1 MLIIALCGCSSKSAN
16 TIQLWDPA
24 EEQAQ
29 VALEIL
35 TSGGHSAF
43 AAYEVD
49 KSYQTLKMGIEYY
62 QDGKLVKD
70 AKEGTIA
77 LRENEDNAKET
88 HGIAGFLFQNG
99 KATIGASAGASCSS
113 CSDIDLPGFKAE
125 DEESLASIGMPS
137 AKNIADSEKIYLWAA
152 TGLHSTAQHLDAGEF
167 LDVVKM
173 PFDEAL
179 GLVMDGTIKDSKTQV
194 ALLKYAQLRAKV

>member
-1 MLIIALCGCSSKSAN
+1 MKRKTAITLMILMLIIALCGCSSKSAN

-29 VALEIL
+29 ATLEIL

-137 AKNIADSEKIYLWAA
+137 AKNIADGEKIYLGALNA
-152 TGLHSTAQHLDAGEF
+152 GSDTINTEILDN
-167 LDVVKM
+167 
-173 PFDEAL
+173 
-179 GLVMDGTIKDSKTQV
+179 TDSKEYPKGKTWLFYV
-194 ALLKYAQLRAKV
+194 IFSTEP

>member
-1 MLIIALCGCSSKSAN
+1 MKRKTTIPLMILMLIIALCGCSSKSAN

-29 VALEIL
+29 AALEIL

-137 AKNIADSEKIYLWAA
+137 AKNIADGEKIYLGALNA
-152 TGLHSTAQHLDAGEF
+152 GSDTINTEILDN
-167 LDVVKM
+167 
-173 PFDEAL
+173 
-179 GLVMDGTIKDSKTQV
+179 TDSKEYPKGKTWLFYV
-194 ALLKYAQLRAKV
+194 IFSTEP

>member
-1 MLIIALCGCSSKSAN
+1 MKRKTTITLMILMLIIALCGCSSKSAN

-29 VALEIL
+29 AALEIL

-125 DEESLASIGMPS
+125 DEESLASIGMSS
-137 AKNIADSEKIYLWAA
+137 AKNIADGEKSYLGALNA
-152 TGLHSTAQHLDAGEF
+152 GSDTINTEILDN
-167 LDVVKM
+167 
-173 PFDEAL
+173 
-179 GLVMDGTIKDSKTQV
+179 TDSKEYPKGKTW
-194 ALLKYAQLRAKV
+194 LFYAIFSTEP

>member
-1 MLIIALCGCSSKSAN
+1 MKRKTTITLMILMLVIALCGCNSKSAN

-24 EEQAQ
+24 DEQAQ
-29 VALEIL
+29 AALEIL
-35 TSGGHSAF
+35 TSSGHSAF

-125 DEESLASIGMPS
+125 EEGLASIGMPS
-137 AKNIADSEKIYLWAA
+137 AKNIADGEKIYMGALNVGSD
-152 TGLHSTAQHLDAGEF
+152 TINTEVLDN
-167 LDVVKM
+167 
-173 PFDEAL
+173 
-179 GLVMDGTIKDSKTQV
+179 TDSKEYPKGKTWLFYV
-194 ALLKYAQLRAKV
+194 IFSTEP

>member
-1 MLIIALCGCSSKSAN
+1 MKRKTTITLMILMLIIALCGCSSKSAN

-24 EEQAQ
+24 EEHAQA
-29 VALEIL
+29 ALEIL

-137 AKNIADSEKIYLWAA
+137 AKNIADGEKIYLGALNA
-152 TGLHSTAQHLDAGEF
+152 GSDTINTEILDN
-167 LDVVKM
+167 
-173 PFDEAL
+173 
-179 GLVMDGTIKDSKTQV
+179 TDSKEYPKGKTWLFYV
-194 ALLKYAQLRAKV
+194 IFSTEP

>member
-1 MLIIALCGCSSKSAN
+1 MILMLIIALCGCSSKSAN

-29 VALEIL
+29 ATLEIL

-137 AKNIADSEKIYLWAA
+137 AKNIADGKKIYLGDLNAGSD
-152 TGLHSTAQHLDAGEF
+152 TINTEILDN
-167 LDVVKM
+167 
-173 PFDEAL
+173 
-179 GLVMDGTIKDSKTQV
+179 TDSKEYPKGKTWLFYV
-194 ALLKYAQLRAKV
+194 IFSTEP

>member
-1 MLIIALCGCSSKSAN
+1 MKRKTTITLMILMLIIALCGCSSKSAN

-77 LRENEDNAKET
+77 LRENEDIAKET

-137 AKNIADSEKIYLWAA
+137 AKNIADGEKSYLGALNA
-152 TGLHSTAQHLDAGEF
+152 GSDTINTEILDN
-167 LDVVKM
+167 
-173 PFDEAL
+173 
-179 GLVMDGTIKDSKTQV
+179 TDSKEYPKGKTWLFYV
-194 ALLKYAQLRAKV
+194 IFSTEP

>member
-1 MLIIALCGCSSKSAN
+1 MKRKTTITLMILMLIIALCGCSSKSAN

-137 AKNIADSEKIYLWAA
+137 AKNIADSEKIYLGALNA
-152 TGLHSTAQHLDAGEF
+152 GSDTINTEILDN
-167 LDVVKM
+167 
-173 PFDEAL
+173 
-179 GLVMDGTIKDSKTQV
+179 TDSKEYPKGKTWLFYV
-194 ALLKYAQLRAKV
+194 IFSTEP

>member
-1 MLIIALCGCSSKSAN
+1 MKRKTTITLMILMLIIALCGCSSKSAN

-29 VALEIL
+29 AALEIL

-137 AKNIADSEKIYLWAA
+137 AKNIADGEKIYLGALNAGSDTINTEYW
-152 TGLHSTAQHLDAGEF
+152 TIQTAKSIQKERHGCS
-167 LDVVKM
+167 M
-173 PFDEAL
+173 
-179 GLVMDGTIKDSKTQV
+179 
-194 ALLKYAQLRAKV
+194 

>member
-1 MLIIALCGCSSKSAN
+1 MKRKTAITLMILMLIIALCGCSSKSAN

-29 VALEIL
+29 AALEIL

-70 AKEGTIA
+70 AKEGTFL
-77 LRENEDNAKET
+77 LRVYPVPLSERQSD
-88 HGIAGFLFQNG
+88 HRSICRRILQQLFG
-99 KATIGASAGASCSS
+99 YRSAWIQS
-113 CSDIDLPGFKAE
+113 
-125 DEESLASIGMPS
+125 
-137 AKNIADSEKIYLWAA
+137 
-152 TGLHSTAQHLDAGEF
+152 
-167 LDVVKM
+167 
-173 PFDEAL
+173 
-179 GLVMDGTIKDSKTQV
+179 
-194 ALLKYAQLRAKV
+194 RR

>member
-1 MLIIALCGCSSKSAN
+1 MKRKTTITLMILMLIIALCGCSSKSAN

-29 VALEIL
+29 AALEIL

-70 AKEGTIA
+70 PKEGTIA

-137 AKNIADSEKIYLWAA
+137 AKNIADSEKIYLGALNA
-152 TGLHSTAQHLDAGEF
+152 GSDTINTEILDN
-167 LDVVKM
+167 
-173 PFDEAL
+173 
-179 GLVMDGTIKDSKTQV
+179 TDSKEYPKGKTW
-194 ALLKYAQLRAKV
+194 LFYAIFSTEP

>member
-1 MLIIALCGCSSKSAN
+1 MKRKTTITLMILMLIIALCGCSSKSAN

-29 VALEIL
+29 AALEIL

-113 CSDIDLPGFKAE
+113 CSDIDLTGFKAE

-137 AKNIADSEKIYLWAA
+137 ARNIADGEKIYLGALNA
-152 TGLHSTAQHLDAGEF
+152 GSDTINTEILDN
-167 LDVVKM
+167 
-173 PFDEAL
+173 
-179 GLVMDGTIKDSKTQV
+179 TDSKEYPKGKTWLFYVIFSTEQ
-194 ALLKYAQLRAKV
+194 

>member
-1 MLIIALCGCSSKSAN
+1 MILMLIIALCGCSSKSAN

-29 VALEIL
+29 AALEIL

-113 CSDIDLPGFKAE
+113 GSDIDLPGFKAE

-137 AKNIADSEKIYLWAA
+137 AKNIADGKKIYLGALNA
-152 TGLHSTAQHLDAGEF
+152 GSDTINTEILDN
-167 LDVVKM
+167 
-173 PFDEAL
+173 
-179 GLVMDGTIKDSKTQV
+179 TDSKEYPKGKTWLFYV
-194 ALLKYAQLRAKV
+194 IFSTEP

>member
-1 MLIIALCGCSSKSAN
+1 MKRKTTITLMILMLIIALCGCSSKSAN

-29 VALEIL
+29 AALEIL

-137 AKNIADSEKIYLWAA
+137 AKNIADGEKIYLGALNA
-152 TGLHSTAQHLDAGEF
+152 GSDTINTEILDN
-167 LDVVKM
+167 
-173 PFDEAL
+173 
-179 GLVMDGTIKDSKTQV
+179 TDSKEYPKGKTWQIG
-194 ALLKYAQLRAKV
+194 RAHV

>member
-1 MLIIALCGCSSKSAN
+1 MILMLIIALCGCSSKSAN

-29 VALEIL
+29 VAMEIL

-137 AKNIADSEKIYLWAA
+137 AKNIADSEKIYLGALNA
-152 TGLHSTAQHLDAGEF
+152 GSDTINTEILDN
-167 LDVVKM
+167 
-173 PFDEAL
+173 
-179 GLVMDGTIKDSKTQV
+179 TDSKEYPKGKTWLFD
-194 ALLKYAQLRAKV
+194 AIFSTEP

>member
-1 MLIIALCGCSSKSAN
+1 MKRKTAITLMILMLIIALCGCSSKSAN

-29 VALEIL
+29 ATLEIL

-70 AKEGTIA
+70 AKEGTFA

-137 AKNIADSEKIYLWAA
+137 AKNIADGEKIYLGALNA
-152 TGLHSTAQHLDAGEF
+152 GSDTINTEILDN
-167 LDVVKM
+167 
-173 PFDEAL
+173 
-179 GLVMDGTIKDSKTQV
+179 TDSKEYPKGKTWLV
-194 ALLKYAQLRAKV
+194 YVIFSTEP

>member
-1 MLIIALCGCSSKSAN
+1 MKRKTAITLMILMLIIALCGCSSKSAN

-29 VALEIL
+29 AALEIL

-77 LRENEDNAKET
+77 LRENADNAKET

-137 AKNIADSEKIYLWAA
+137 AKNIADGEKIYLGALNA
-152 TGLHSTAQHLDAGEF
+152 GSDTINTEILDN
-167 LDVVKM
+167 
-173 PFDEAL
+173 
-179 GLVMDGTIKDSKTQV
+179 TDSKEYPKGKTWLFYV
-194 ALLKYAQLRAKV
+194 IFSTEP

>member
-1 MLIIALCGCSSKSAN
+1 MKRKTTITLMILMLIIALCGCSSKSAN

-29 VALEIL
+29 AALEIL
-35 TSGGHSAF
+35 TSSGHSAF

-137 AKNIADSEKIYLWAA
+137 AKNIADGEKIYLGALNA
-152 TGLHSTAQHLDAGEF
+152 GSDTINTEILDN
-167 LDVVKM
+167 
-173 PFDEAL
+173 
-179 GLVMDGTIKDSKTQV
+179 TDSKEYPKGKTWLFYVIFSTEQ
-194 ALLKYAQLRAKV
+194 

>member
-1 MLIIALCGCSSKSAN
+1 TLMILMLIIALCGCSSKSAN

-29 VALEIL
+29 AALEIL

-137 AKNIADSEKIYLWAA
+137 AKNIADSEKIYLGALNA
-152 TGLHSTAQHLDAGEF
+152 GSDTINTEILDN
-167 LDVVKM
+167 
-173 PFDEAL
+173 
-179 GLVMDGTIKDSKTQV
+179 TDSKEYPKGKTWLFYV
-194 ALLKYAQLRAKV
+194 IFSTEP

>member
-1 MLIIALCGCSSKSAN
+1 MKRKTTITLMILMLIIALCGCSSKSAN

-29 VALEIL
+29 AALEIL

-99 KATIGASAGASCSS
+99 KTTIGASAGASCSS

-137 AKNIADSEKIYLWAA
+137 AKNIADSEKIYLGALNA
-152 TGLHSTAQHLDAGEF
+152 GSDTINTEILDN
-167 LDVVKM
+167 
-173 PFDEAL
+173 
-179 GLVMDGTIKDSKTQV
+179 TDSKEYPKGKTW
-194 ALLKYAQLRAKV
+194 LFYAIFSTEP

>member
-1 MLIIALCGCSSKSAN
+1 MKRKTTITLMILMLIIALCGCSSKSAN

-29 VALEIL
+29 AALEIL

-137 AKNIADSEKIYLWAA
+137 AKNIADSDKIYLGALNA
-152 TGLHSTAQHLDAGEF
+152 GSDTINTEILDN
-167 LDVVKM
+167 
-173 PFDEAL
+173 
-179 GLVMDGTIKDSKTQV
+179 TDSKEYPKGKTWLFYV
-194 ALLKYAQLRAKV
+194 IFSTEP

>member
-1 MLIIALCGCSSKSAN
+1 MKRKTTITLMIMMLIIALCGCNSKSAN

-29 VALEIL
+29 ATLEIL

-137 AKNIADSEKIYLWAA
+137 AKNIADGKKIYLGALNA
-152 TGLHSTAQHLDAGEF
+152 GSDTINTEILDN
-167 LDVVKM
+167 
-173 PFDEAL
+173 
-179 GLVMDGTIKDSKTQV
+179 TDSKEYPKGKTWLFYV
-194 ALLKYAQLRAKV
+194 IFSTEP

>member
-1 MLIIALCGCSSKSAN
+1 MKRKTTITLMIMMLIIALCGCNSKSAN

-29 VALEIL
+29 AALEIL

-49 KSYQTLKMGIEYY
+49 ESYQTLKMGIEYY
-62 QDGKLVKD
+62 RDGKLVKD

-137 AKNIADSEKIYLWAA
+137 AKNIADGEKIYMGALNAGSDTINTEILDNTDNKEYPKGKTW
-152 TGLHSTAQHLDAGEF
+152 LFYVIFSTE
-167 LDVVKM
+167 
-173 PFDEAL
+173 P
-179 GLVMDGTIKDSKTQV
+179 
-194 ALLKYAQLRAKV
+194 

>member
-1 MLIIALCGCSSKSAN
+1 MKRKTTITLMILMLIIALCGCSSKSAN

-29 VALEIL
+29 AALEIL

-125 DEESLASIGMPS
+125 DEESLASIGMSS
-137 AKNIADSEKIYLWAA
+137 AKNIADSEKIYLGALNA
-152 TGLHSTAQHLDAGEF
+152 GSDTINTEILDN
-167 LDVVKM
+167 
-173 PFDEAL
+173 
-179 GLVMDGTIKDSKTQV
+179 TDSKEYPKGKTW
-194 ALLKYAQLRAKV
+194 LFYAIFSTEP

>member
-1 MLIIALCGCSSKSAN
+1 MKRKTAITLMILMLIIALCGCSSKSAN

-29 VALEIL
+29 AALEIL
-35 TSGGHSAF
+35 TSGGHSVF

-70 AKEGTIA
+70 AKEGTSA

-137 AKNIADSEKIYLWAA
+137 AKNIADGKKIYLGALNA
-152 TGLHSTAQHLDAGEF
+152 GSDTINTEILDN
-167 LDVVKM
+167 
-173 PFDEAL
+173 
-179 GLVMDGTIKDSKTQV
+179 TDSKEYPKGKTWLFYV
-194 ALLKYAQLRAKV
+194 IFSTEP

>member
-1 MLIIALCGCSSKSAN
+1 MKRKTTITLMILMLIIALCGCSSKSAN

-29 VALEIL
+29 AALEIL

-137 AKNIADSEKIYLWAA
+137 AKNIADGEKIYLGALNA
-152 TGLHSTAQHLDAGEF
+152 GSDTINTEILDN
-167 LDVVKM
+167 
-173 PFDEAL
+173 
-179 GLVMDGTIKDSKTQV
+179 TDSKEYPKGKTWLFYVIFSTEQ
-194 ALLKYAQLRAKV
+194 

>member
-1 MLIIALCGCSSKSAN
+1 MKRKTAITLMILMLIIALCGCSSKSAN

-29 VALEIL
+29 ATLEIL

-137 AKNIADSEKIYLWAA
+137 AKNIADGKKIYLGALNA
-152 TGLHSTAQHLDAGEF
+152 GSDTINTEILDN
-167 LDVVKM
+167 
-173 PFDEAL
+173 
-179 GLVMDGTIKDSKTQV
+179 TDSKEYPKGKTWLFYV
-194 ALLKYAQLRAKV
+194 IFSTEP

>member
-1 MLIIALCGCSSKSAN
+1 MKRKTTITLMILMLIIALCGCSSKSAN

-29 VALEIL
+29 AALEIL

-70 AKEGTIA
+70 TKEGTIA

-137 AKNIADSEKIYLWAA
+137 AKNIADGEKSYLGALNA
-152 TGLHSTAQHLDAGEF
+152 GSDTINTEILDN
-167 LDVVKM
+167 
-173 PFDEAL
+173 
-179 GLVMDGTIKDSKTQV
+179 TDSKEYPKGKTWLFYV
-194 ALLKYAQLRAKV
+194 IFSTEP

>member
-1 MLIIALCGCSSKSAN
+1 MKRKTTITLMILMLIIALCGCSSKSAN

-29 VALEIL
+29 AALEIL

-137 AKNIADSEKIYLWAA
+137 AKNIADSEKIYLGALNA
-152 TGLHSTAQHLDAGEF
+152 GSDTINTEILDN
-167 LDVVKM
+167 
-173 PFDEAL
+173 
-179 GLVMDGTIKDSKTQV
+179 TDSKEYPKGKRWLFYV
-194 ALLKYAQLRAKV
+194 IFSSEP

>member
-1 MLIIALCGCSSKSAN
+1 MKRKTTITLMIMMLIIALCGCNSKSAN

-29 VALEIL
+29 AALEIL

-49 KSYQTLKMGIEYY
+49 ESYQTLKMGIEYY
-62 QDGKLVKD
+62 RDGKLVKD

-137 AKNIADSEKIYLWAA
+137 AKNIADGEIIYMGALNAGSDTINTEILDNTDNKEYPKGKTW
-152 TGLHSTAQHLDAGEF
+152 LFYVIFSTE
-167 LDVVKM
+167 
-173 PFDEAL
+173 P
-179 GLVMDGTIKDSKTQV
+179 
-194 ALLKYAQLRAKV
+194 

>member
-1 MLIIALCGCSSKSAN
+1 MKRKTTITLMILMLIIALCGCSSKSAN

-137 AKNIADSEKIYLWAA
+137 AKNIADGEKIYLGALNA
-152 TGLHSTAQHLDAGEF
+152 GSDTINTEILDN
-167 LDVVKM
+167 
-173 PFDEAL
+173 
-179 GLVMDGTIKDSKTQV
+179 TDSKEYPKGKTWLFYV
-194 ALLKYAQLRAKV
+194 IFSTEP

>member
-1 MLIIALCGCSSKSAN
+1 MKRKTTITLMILMLIIALCGCSSKSAN

-24 EEQAQ
+24 ED
-29 VALEIL
+29 
-35 TSGGHSAF
+35 F

-137 AKNIADSEKIYLWAA
+137 AKNIADGEKIYLGALNA
-152 TGLHSTAQHLDAGEF
+152 GSDTINTEVLDN
-167 LDVVKM
+167 
-173 PFDEAL
+173 
-179 GLVMDGTIKDSKTQV
+179 TDSKEYPKGKTWLFYV
-194 ALLKYAQLRAKV
+194 IFSTEP

>member
-1 MLIIALCGCSSKSAN
+1 MKRKTTITLMILMLIIALCGCSSKSAN

-137 AKNIADSEKIYLWAA
+137 AKNIADGEKSYLGALNA
-152 TGLHSTAQHLDAGEF
+152 GSDTINTEILDN
-167 LDVVKM
+167 
-173 PFDEAL
+173 
-179 GLVMDGTIKDSKTQV
+179 TDSKEYPKGKTW
-194 ALLKYAQLRAKV
+194 LFYAIFSTEP

>member
-1 MLIIALCGCSSKSAN
+1 MKRKTAITLMILMLIIALCGCSSKSAN

-29 VALEIL
+29 ATLEIL

-137 AKNIADSEKIYLWAA
+137 AKNIADGEKIYLGALNA
-152 TGLHSTAQHLDAGEF
+152 GSDTINTEVLDN
-167 LDVVKM
+167 
-173 PFDEAL
+173 
-179 GLVMDGTIKDSKTQV
+179 TDSKEYPKGKTWLFYV
-194 ALLKYAQLRAKV
+194 IFSTEP

>member
-1 MLIIALCGCSSKSAN
+1 MKRKTTITLMIMMLIIALCGCNSKSAN

-29 VALEIL
+29 AALEIL

-49 KSYQTLKMGIEYY
+49 ESYQTLKMGIEYY
-62 QDGKLVKD
+62 RDGKLVKD

-113 CSDIDLPGFKAE
+113 CSDIELPGFKAE

-137 AKNIADSEKIYLWAA
+137 AKNIADGEIIYMGALNAGSDTINTEILDNTDNKEYPKGKTW
-152 TGLHSTAQHLDAGEF
+152 LFYVIFSTE
-167 LDVVKM
+167 
-173 PFDEAL
+173 P
-179 GLVMDGTIKDSKTQV
+179 
-194 ALLKYAQLRAKV
+194 

>member
-1 MLIIALCGCSSKSAN
+1 MILMLIIALCGCSSKSAN

-29 VALEIL
+29 ATLEIL

-70 AKEGTIA
+70 AKEGTFA

-113 CSDIDLPGFKAE
+113 CWDIDLPGFKAE

-137 AKNIADSEKIYLWAA
+137 AKNIADGEKIYLGALNA
-152 TGLHSTAQHLDAGEF
+152 GSDTINTEILDN
-167 LDVVKM
+167 
-173 PFDEAL
+173 
-179 GLVMDGTIKDSKTQV
+179 TDSKEYPKGKTWRFYV
-194 ALLKYAQLRAKV
+194 IFSTEP

>member
-1 MLIIALCGCSSKSAN
+1 MKRKTTITLMILMLIIALCGCSSKSAN

-29 VALEIL
+29 AALEIL

-137 AKNIADSEKIYLWAA
+137 AKNIADSEKIYLGALNA
-152 TGLHSTAQHLDAGEF
+152 GSDTINTEILDN
-167 LDVVKM
+167 
-173 PFDEAL
+173 
-179 GLVMDGTIKDSKTQV
+179 TDSKEYPKGKTWLFYV
-194 ALLKYAQLRAKV
+194 IFSTEP

>member
-1 MLIIALCGCSSKSAN
+1 MKRKTTITLMILMLIIALCGCSSKSAN

-29 VALEIL
+29 AALEIL

-137 AKNIADSEKIYLWAA
+137 AKNIADSEKIYLGALNA
-152 TGLHSTAQHLDAGEF
+152 GSDTINTEILDN
-167 LDVVKM
+167 
-173 PFDEAL
+173 
-179 GLVMDGTIKDSKTQV
+179 TDSKEYPKGKTWLFYV
-194 ALLKYAQLRAKV
+194 IFSTKP